1 MGAIVY
7 IYGTLMM
14 WYTNDPFYNL
24 ITFLQTNLMA
34 TGSVVMSI
42 CLLRSGKKYVHI
54 INDYFGLFRRVQ
66 YLAPHRQVMGM
77 HQLMFLLI
85 IVICVG
91 NAALGFLLIL
101 NYTNWREAVVVAT
114 KLYLEIGLVVNLHI
128 ASIGYMSIGAL
139 YNYMNRYMRKDL
151 LPRARCLDHVLRR
164 NKTYRPPR
172 YARKLIRLTREL
184 NNCVRIYNDIYNLA
198 MNFHQSIRYQ
208 ILFALLFEFSLLTTV
223 IYSILYI
230 YTLITTI
237 EWDAVFFCLI
247 IIIEVLIMILSAYS
261 AVQDGIAAN
270 KLSLDTVYM
279 GGDTEWN
286 RSVELFINRMNLYEF
301 KPNVLGFFDI
311 SSDILVMFLS
321 ASVTYL
327 TYILQ
332 NTKLSQKL

>member
-1 MGAIVY
+1 
-7 IYGTLMM
+7 M

-42 CLLRSGKKYVHI
+42 CLLRSGKKFVHI
-54 INDYFGLFRRVQ
+54 INDFIGLFRRVQ
-66 YLAPHRQVMGM
+66 CLTPHRQVMGM

-91 NAALGFLLIL
+91 NSAFGFLLIL
-101 NYTNWREAVVVAT
+101 KYTDWREVAIVTT
-114 KLYLEIGLVVNLHI
+114 KIYLETGLVVSLHI
-128 ASIGYMSIGAL
+128 ASIGYMCIGAL
-139 YNYMNRYMRKDL
+139 YNYMNRYMREDL

-172 YARKLIRLTREL
+172 YTRKLIRLTREL
-184 NNCVRIYNDIYNLA
+184 NNCAKIYNDIYNLA
-198 MNFHQSIRYQ
+198 TTFHQNIRYQ

-223 IYSILYI
+223 EI
-230 YTLITTI
+230 
-237 EWDAVFFCLI
+237 
-247 IIIEVLIMILSAYS
+247 
-261 AVQDGIAAN
+261 
-270 KLSLDTVYM
+270 
-279 GGDTEWN
+279 
-286 RSVELFINRMNLYEF
+286 FINRMNLYEF

-321 ASVTYL
+321 ASITYL